1 MKREEEEA
9 AAAEEA
15 EEVVRDSF
23 FVGLVVCGD
32 GRVLRSTRTL
42 CCASR

>member
-15 EEVVRDSF
+15 EEIVRDSF
-23 FVGLVVCGD
+23 FVGLVVGGND
-32 GRVLRSTRTL
+32 RALRSIRIR
-42 CCASR
+42 CFASR